1 MNKQECRNKNKRH
14 FHHHKA
20 PDIES
25 LYTSTTGANENVS
38 ESLSKAP
45 DITDDVINEAN
56 NDFDN
61 LGYGIKAPESKN
73 SYNNVLISAII
84 ISAVLATLIYISG
97 AK

>member
-25 LYTSTTGANENVS
+25 LETHHTGANENVS

-45 DITDDVINEAN
+45 EVKTTDRLALV
-56 NDFDN
+56 F
-61 LGYGIKAPESKN
+61 GIG
-73 SYNNVLISAII
+73 ISALTM
-84 ISAVLATLIYISG
+84 AMIYLSG